1 LRFAGA
7 QGSSLNPF
15 RLLIPFTTLI
25 LDSPAPKKLDR
36 RPVHNLPFMHPD
48 QPFSLLCQAGHWHP
62 FSLLRRSEKHSI
74 EGSRNRRVSCARHN
88 NIKSTDINL
97 NCNSASTRTPDMSET
112 QPSKY
117 VASAASISTSMRAG
131 LKNFRT
137 KLRTDAKSIL
147 TVDAGQSRKVR
158 DRIYDSKGSVITG
171 K

>member
-1 LRFAGA
+1 
-7 QGSSLNPF
+7 
-15 RLLIPFTTLI
+15 
-25 LDSPAPKKLDR
+25 
-36 RPVHNLPFMHPD
+36 
-48 QPFSLLCQAGHWHP
+48 
-62 FSLLRRSEKHSI
+62 
-74 EGSRNRRVSCARHN
+74 
-88 NIKSTDINL
+88 
-97 NCNSASTRTPDMSET
+97 MSET